1 MPTKR
6 RSASSRSASPSIDV
20 FTLGEVAKV
29 LSVPSSRIKNWTIG
43 RPFHVAPSI
52 VTGRGK
58 GSRNL
63 YSLEDVYFFALLNRL
78 DGDGL
83 STDLIGWV
91 VTDERVR
98 TRLTARSVDSS
109 SFAPAGRRSRNCS
122 FAMFFDA
129 RTLRRRNIASG
140 TYVLNVN
147 VVAEVKRRIAQLA
160 SKEVIM
166 AIFKRGSVYWYH
178 FL

>member
-98 TRLTARSVDSS
+98 TRLDSPKCRFFIVRSSGKKE
-109 SFAPAGRRSRNCS
+109 PEL
-122 FAMFFDA
+122 FFCNV
-129 RTLRRRNIASG
+129 LRRQDLAPSNIASG
-140 TYVLNVN
+140 TYVLNVEML
-147 VVAEVKRRIAQLA
+147 VAEVKRRIAQLRA
-160 SKEVIM
+160 RK
-166 AIFKRGSVYWYH
+166 
-178 FL
+178 